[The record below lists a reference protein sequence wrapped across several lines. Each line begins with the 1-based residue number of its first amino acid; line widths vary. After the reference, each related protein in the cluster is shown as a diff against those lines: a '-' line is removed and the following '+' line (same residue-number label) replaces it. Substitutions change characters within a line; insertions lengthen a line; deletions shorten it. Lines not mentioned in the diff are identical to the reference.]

1 MQGALILPFFLFLS
15 VIVIAIF
22 SFAAVSFWSH
32 AGREER
38 EAFYKS
44 ETVRRLLE
52 IQTPNVTDALEA
64 VREENKY
71 QSRRRRDRSR
81 LAGLVVGA
89 VGVALMVFLC
99 AMLRT
104 QTSQP
109 VYLVALLPI
118 LIGGALLLHSYLIET
133 K

>member
-1 MQGALILPFFLFLS
+1 VNNALILPFFLFLS
-15 VIVIAIF
+15 VIVISIF

-32 AGREER
+32 ARRGER

-52 IQTPNVTDALEA
+52 IPTPNATDALEA
-64 VREENKY
+64 VREENRY
-71 QSRRRRDRSR
+71 QSHRRRDRSR
-81 LAGLVVGA
+81 IAGLVTGA
-89 VGVALMVFLC
+89 VGLGIMIFLY

-104 QTSQP
+104 VTTQP
-109 VYLVALLPI
+109 VYLVALIPI
-118 LIGGALLLHSYLIET
+118 FIGGVLLLHSYLIQT